1 MIPTSTF
8 HLGFYLA
15 SGLASFL
22 SIIASK
28 EYIGWRWTFHYLGFA
43 GLGIAIILLFTLT
56 ERKRENRKVEN
67 IQVDSYSL
75 ISFFF

>member
-1 MIPTSTF
+1 MDFS
-8 HLGFYLA
+8 L
-15 SGLASFL
+15 
-22 SIIASK
+22 
-28 EYIGWRWTFHYLGFA
+28 LGFA